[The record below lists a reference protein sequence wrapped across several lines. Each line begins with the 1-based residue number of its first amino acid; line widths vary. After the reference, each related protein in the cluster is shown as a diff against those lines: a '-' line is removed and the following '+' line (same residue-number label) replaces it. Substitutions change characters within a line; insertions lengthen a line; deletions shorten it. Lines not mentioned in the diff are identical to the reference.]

1 MKKDDFQMID
11 VRKEYEQ
18 DLLDAQ
24 IIWEQQE
31 ELRRQ
36 EYIRQQEQIQ
46 QEMLR
51 QQEMDA
57 MILQENARAFVHQMP
72 SMHDVT
78 AVSLNGNMN
87 NTFAGNAIPEQP
99 VIPQE
104 ILDAEGT
111 FPRSPLE
118 RRSK

>member
-31 ELRRQ
+31 Q
-36 EYIRQQEQIQ
+36 ERYRAYLEEQEQLR

-51 QQEMDA
+51 Q
-57 MILQENARAFVHQMP
+57 
-72 SMHDVT
+72 
-78 AVSLNGNMN
+78 
-87 NTFAGNAIPEQP
+87 
-99 VIPQE
+99 
-104 ILDAEGT
+104 
-111 FPRSPLE
+111 
-118 RRSK
+118 